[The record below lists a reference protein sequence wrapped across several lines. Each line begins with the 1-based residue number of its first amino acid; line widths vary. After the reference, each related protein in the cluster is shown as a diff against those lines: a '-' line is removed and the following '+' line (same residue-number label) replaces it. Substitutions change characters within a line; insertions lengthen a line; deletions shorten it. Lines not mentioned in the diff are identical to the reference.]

1 MISLV
6 MSENIQCLISMIP
19 YSILFLMMEEQQAED
34 ELNLQLL
41 PHTVT
46 LPHMMILNQQ
56 IHLEMLT
63 KVWVEFIL
71 TQLYKVLAFSLGVAI
86 GTALRAQVLL
96 RCICIDLPV
105 VRITTLGFGA
115 PGNGCRNL
123 KSEYLSF

>member
-1 MISLV
+1 
-6 MSENIQCLISMIP
+6 MIP

-56 IHLEMLT
+56 ILLEMLT
-63 KVWVEFIL
+63 KVWVESIP
-71 TQLYKVLAFSLGVAI
+71 TQLYKVLAFSLGVAD
-86 GTALRAQVLL
+86 GTAVRTEVLL
-96 RCICIDLPV
+96 RCIWVILPIM
-105 VRITTLGFGA
+105 RITTLGFGA

>member
-1 MISLV
+1 
-6 MSENIQCLISMIP
+6 MIP

-56 IHLEMLT
+56 ILLEMLT
-63 KVWVEFIL
+63 KVWVESIP

-86 GTALRAQVLL
+86 GTTLRTQVLL
-96 RCICIDLPV
+96 RCFCIYLPV
-105 VRITTLGFGA
+105 MGVTALGFGA
-115 PGNGCRNL
+115 PGNGCSNL
-123 KSEYLSF
+123 KSNYLSF